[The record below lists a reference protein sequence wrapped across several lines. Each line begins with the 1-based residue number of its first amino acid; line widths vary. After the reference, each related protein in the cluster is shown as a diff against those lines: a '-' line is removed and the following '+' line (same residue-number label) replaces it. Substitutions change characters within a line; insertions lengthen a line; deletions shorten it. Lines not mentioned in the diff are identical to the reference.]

1 MGDDGNSNDGDAT
14 DVLFPLF
21 VAELLTL
28 IGAFAVVSASVL
40 GWTTLLG
47 SVSRTVRFLVLAFL
61 TVELLVP
68 AWVYYDIRRRGDEA
82 DRVWLHASVMPVV
95 NLLVVLAYLA
105 ERDAKT
111 GGD

>member
-1 MGDDGNSNDGDAT
+1 MNDAGDSDGDGG

-21 VAELLTL
+21 VAELLAL
-28 IGAFAVVSASVL
+28 VGAFAVVSASVL
-40 GWTTLLG
+40 GWTTILD
-47 SVSRTVRFLVLAFL
+47 SVSPTVRLLALAFL

-68 AWVYYDIRRRGDEA
+68 AWVYYDIRRRGEEE

-105 ERDAKT
+105 EQDAKT

>member
-1 MGDDGNSNDGDAT
+1 MDEDGDSDGDDG

-28 IGAFAVVSASVL
+28 VGAFVVVSASVL

-47 SVSRTVRFLVLAFL
+47 SVSPTVRLLVLAFL
-61 TVELLVP
+61 AVELLVP
-68 AWVYYDIRRRGDEA
+68 AWVYYDIRRRGEEA

-111 GGD
+111 DGD